1 MKTRNTTKLLLLTLF
16 ALTVLSSCRSRR
28 NLVSTLDGPNPEQ
41 ARYETVVRNGAFA
54 YDALQSKSKYTLGST
69 SLGGKLC
76 LESGRRLCLQV
87 NAPMLGFEIA
97 RVEATQE
104 QVLVVDKY
112 DKMYCTERLGDL
124 YSIDE
129 LRGHEME
136 ALECIVLGRIYIP
149 GHGRATSRDYSRLL
163 WSTPT
168 LPDGT
173 KGNSIG
179 VYSGKD
185 YSLRYDIDASGR
197 LASTQLTVGSRSVV
211 LEYDEYREVE
221 KGQWVPTRET
231 ITATTT
237 EGKSIKAAL
246 SLSNPE
252 MGESTWRDF
261 EPTSSYR
268 KVSVDE
274 MVNTVKALMK

>member
-1 MKTRNTTKLLLLTLF
+1 MKTRNTIKTLILTLCAVA
-16 ALTVLSSCRSRR
+16 ALTSCRSRR

-41 ARYETVVRNGAFA
+41 ARYETVVRNGDFT

-69 SLGGKLC
+69 SLNGKLC
-76 LESGRRLCLQV
+76 LESGRRLCMQV
-87 NAPMLGFEIA
+87 NAPLLGFEIA

-112 DKMYCTERLGDL
+112 DKMYCTERLSDL
-124 YSIDE
+124 YRIDE
-129 LRGHEME
+129 LKGHEME

-168 LPDGT
+168 KPDGT
-173 KGNSIG
+173 KGNTIG
-179 VYSGKD
+179 VYTGKD
-185 YSLRYDIDASGR
+185 YSLRYDINASGR
-197 LASTQLTVGSRSVV
+197 LASTQLTIGSRSVL
-211 LEYDEYREVE
+211 LEYDEYCEVE
-221 KGQWVPTRET
+221 AGQWIPTLET
-231 ITATTT
+231 VTATTGA
-237 EGKSIKAAL
+237 GKSIKATL

-252 MGESTWRDF
+252 MGESSWRDF

-268 KVSVDE
+268 KVTVDE
-274 MVNTVKALMK
+274 MVETVKAIMK